1 MASCVVSALYF
12 GENCAL
18 VCALMC
24 SLFMRGLCLS
34 RCRFSAR
41 LPLATQVVRREHPAI
56 GGTIHAE

>member
-12 GENCAL
+12 GEN
-18 VCALMC
+18 CALMC